1 MAELKKVIGQNHI
14 IEHFKNAIRMDRV
27 SHAYIINGE
36 DNSGKEELANWIS
49 MALQCEKGDGEP
61 CLECRSCKQ
70 ALGDN
75 HPDIKWVSHEK
86 TVISVDDIR
95 EQINSDVEIKPYSG
109 KRKVYIVPDAE
120 KMREP
125 AQNTLLKTLEE
136 PPAYAVILLLT
147 NNSNSFLQ
155 TIMSRCLQMN
165 IRPVRDEIIKEYL
178 KNELSISDYEA
189 GIATAFSGGN
199 PGKAAKLATSE
210 EFSEMKN
217 DVSNTI
223 SSIVS
228 GTMEDITAAIKKA
241 GEYKEDIMEYLD
253 LFQTWFRD
261 MLIYKSCGDDNL
273 IIFQKERMNISQMS
287 EMTTYQDINKILE
300 VLDTTRWRMMSN
312 VNFDGALEVLFITIK
327 ERIK

>member
-36 DNSGKEELANWIS
+36 DDSGKEELANWIS
-49 MALQCEKGDGEP
+49 MALQCEKGSGEP
-61 CLECRSCKQ
+61 CLECRACRQ

-75 HPDIKWVSHEK
+75 HPDIKWITHEK
-86 TVISVDDIR
+86 TVISVDDVR
-95 EQINSDVEIKPYSG
+95 EQINNDVEIKPYSG
-109 KRKVYIVPDAE
+109 KRKIYIVPDAE

-136 PPAYAVILLLT
+136 PPSYAVIILLT
-147 NNSNSFLQ
+147 NNSDSFLQ
-155 TIMSRCLQMN
+155 TILSRGLQLN
-165 IRPVRDEIIKEYL
+165 IRPVREDIIKEYL
-178 KNELSISDYEA
+178 KKELDISDYEA

-199 PGKAAKLATSE
+199 PGKAVKLATSE
-210 EFSEMKN
+210 EFGEMKN
-217 DVSNTI
+217 DVSSTI
-223 SSIVS
+223 TSIIS
-228 GTMEDITAAIKKA
+228 GTMEDVMSAIKKA
-241 GEYKEDIMEYLD
+241 ADYKDNILEYLD

-261 MLIYKSCGDDNL
+261 MLIYKSCRDESL

-287 EMTTYQDINKILE
+287 EMTTFEDINKILE